1 MLSLHADGS
10 PRRVCHNNRSLAG
23 WPGALPPAQVRAY
36 YEAWAR
42 FDGLCNEPARV
53 LRVPMRPG
61 DCVVFL
67 NSRVMHGRDEYTPGP
82 GRHIQGCYIDHDA
95 PRSRVAWA
103 AWEEGG

>member
-1 MLSLHADGS
+1 M
-10 PRRVCHNNRSLAG
+10 
-23 WPGALPPAQVRAY
+23 
-36 YEAWAR
+36 
-42 FDGLCNEPARV
+42 
-53 LRVPMRPG
+53 
-61 DCVVFL
+61 